1 MSFDLLPS
9 PLQKLAL
16 DLSYD
21 VYIKRDDLLHQT
33 VSGNKWRKLKY
44 NLQAAAAANKSILV
58 TKGGNYSNHIYA
70 TAAAGKL
77 FGFQTIGLIRGEALD
92 NATLRFAREQ
102 GMTLVFCNRSDYRN
116 IMAENYQQYIPE
128 NLVKDTFFIPEGGTN
143 QAALR
148 GAAEI
153 VSELQAQLPDLD
165 WSNAIIACAV
175 GTAGTISGIVKG
187 ANGKGQILGLAALKG
202 NFLTTEVAQLTD
214 NQYNNWRVSDDY
226 HFGGYARWTPQLID
240 FIRAFE
246 LQHGVPLEP
255 IYTAK
260 VMYGLT
266 EMMTKQAFPIG
277 STIIAIHTGGL
288 QGRIGFTE
296 QFSIVF

>member
-1 MSFDLLPS
+1 MFFDLPPS

-16 DLSYD
+16 DLPYH
-21 VYIKRDDLLHQT
+21 VYIKRDDLLHET

-44 NLQAAAAANKSILV
+44 NLQAAFATNKSILV

-70 TAAAGKL
+70 MAAAGKL
-77 FGFQTIGLIRGEALD
+77 FGFETIGLIRGEALD

-116 IMAENYQQYIPE
+116 ITAENYHQYIPE
-128 NLVKDTFFIPEGGTN
+128 NLAKDTFFIPEGGTN

-153 VSELQAQLPDLD
+153 VSELKTQLPDLD
-165 WSNAIIACAV
+165 WSKTIIACAV

-187 ANGKGQILGLAALKG
+187 ADGSGQILGFAALKG
-202 NFLTTEVAQLTD
+202 NFLSAYVTQLAD
-214 NQYNNWRVSDDY
+214 NQYNNWRISDDY
-226 HFGGYARWTPQLID
+226 HFGGYARWTPELID

-246 LQHGVPLEP
+246 QQHAVPLEP

-260 VMYGLT
+260 VMYGLV
-266 EMMTKQAFPIG
+266 EMMTQRLLPIG

-288 QGRIGFTE
+288 QGRVGFTE
-296 QFSIVF
+296 QFGIIF